1 MSSTAVVMKKKKSS
15 AVLRR
20 VLLYIVLILI
30 AVIMVVPF
38 LWMLSNSLKT
48 QYDAVKIPPVWIP
61 DPPQWEN
68 YVKLFTEQPM
78 SQFMLNT
85 IKIVFFV
92 VLGQLF
98 FSSLAAYS
106 FARISFKGRNVVFFF
121 YIATLM
127 VPGQVTMIPTYLMF
141 AKAGLTD
148 NHLALILPAFFS
160 AFGVFL
166 LRQFFMSLPRELE
179 EAAEIDGSS
188 VYRTFFQIVMPVS
201 KALLGVMVLY
211 FAVGH
216 WNSYFTALIY
226 INNEDY
232 KPLQLVLR
240 NILVE
245 EQTSAA
251 MMTEVGDDYANE
263 RRQLAQLLRY
273 SVIVVSAAPMLMI
286 YPFLQKY
293 FDQGVMIGSVKG

>member
-38 LWMLSNSLKT
+38 LWMLSTSLKT

-106 FARISFKGRNVVFFF
+106 FTRISFKGRNVVFFF

-179 EAAEIDGSS
+179 EAAEIDGCNPFMTYWRIMLPL
-188 VYRTFFQIVMPVS
+188 VVPAMLT
-201 KALLGVMVLY
+201 LGVFTLMNT
-211 FAVGH
+211 
-216 WNSYFTALIY
+216 WNDYMGPLIY
-226 INNEDY
+226 LSSPEKYTMTLGIAYFKGVYTTQWN
-232 KPLQLVLR
+232 LVMAGSIVSVVP
-240 NILVE
+240 ILI
-245 EQTSAA
+245 AYLCA
-251 MMTEVGDDYANE
+251 
-263 RRQLAQLLRY
+263 
-273 SVIVVSAAPMLMI
+273 
-286 YPFLQKY
+286 QKY
-293 FDQGVMIGSVKG
+293 FIEGIAFSGVKG

>member
-38 LWMLSNSLKT
+38 LWMLSTSLKT

-68 YVKLFTEQPM
+68 YVRLFTEQPM
-78 SQFMLNT
+78 FQFMLNT

-106 FARISFKGRNVVFFF
+106 FARISFKGRNVVFFL
-121 YIATLM
+121 YIATLI

-179 EAAEIDGSS
+179 EAAEIDGCNPFMTYWRIMLPLVVPAMLTLGVFTLMNTWNDYMGPLIYLSS
-188 VYRTFFQIVMPVS
+188 PEKYTMTLGIAYFKGVYTTQWNLVMAGSIVSVMPI
-201 KALLGVMVLY
+201 
-211 FAVGH
+211 
-216 WNSYFTALIY
+216 LIAY
-226 INNEDY
+226 
-232 KPLQLVLR
+232 LC
-240 NILVE
+240 
-245 EQTSAA
+245 A
-251 MMTEVGDDYANE
+251 
-263 RRQLAQLLRY
+263 
-273 SVIVVSAAPMLMI
+273 
-286 YPFLQKY
+286 QKY
-293 FDQGVMIGSVKG
+293 FIEGIAFSGVKG

>member
-38 LWMLSNSLKT
+38 LWMLSTSLKT

-68 YVKLFTEQPM
+68 YVRLFTEQPM
-78 SQFMLNT
+78 FQFMLNT

-106 FARISFKGRNVVFFF
+106 FARISFKGRNVVFFL

-179 EAAEIDGSS
+179 EAAEIDGCNPFMTYWRLMLPLVVPAMLTLGVFTLMNTWNDYMGPLIYLSS
-188 VYRTFFQIVMPVS
+188 PEKYTMTLGIAYFKGVYTTQWNLVMAGSIVSVMPI
-201 KALLGVMVLY
+201 
-211 FAVGH
+211 
-216 WNSYFTALIY
+216 LIAY
-226 INNEDY
+226 
-232 KPLQLVLR
+232 LC
-240 NILVE
+240 
-245 EQTSAA
+245 A
-251 MMTEVGDDYANE
+251 
-263 RRQLAQLLRY
+263 
-273 SVIVVSAAPMLMI
+273 
-286 YPFLQKY
+286 QKY
-293 FDQGVMIGSVKG
+293 FIEGIAFSGVKG

>member
-38 LWMLSNSLKT
+38 LWMLSTSLKT

-78 SQFMLNT
+78 FQFMLNT

-179 EAAEIDGSS
+179 EAAEIDGCNPFMTYWRIMLPL
-188 VYRTFFQIVMPVS
+188 VVPAMLT
-201 KALLGVMVLY
+201 LGVFTMMNT
-211 FAVGH
+211 
-216 WNSYFTALIY
+216 WNDYMGPLIY
-226 INNEDY
+226 LSSPEKYTMTLGIAYFKGVYTTQWN
-232 KPLQLVLR
+232 LVMAGSIVSVVP
-240 NILVE
+240 ILI
-245 EQTSAA
+245 AYLCA
-251 MMTEVGDDYANE
+251 
-263 RRQLAQLLRY
+263 
-273 SVIVVSAAPMLMI
+273 
-286 YPFLQKY
+286 QKY
-293 FDQGVMIGSVKG
+293 FIEGIAFSGVKG

>member
-38 LWMLSNSLKT
+38 LWMLSTSLKT

-78 SQFMLNT
+78 FQFMLNT

-179 EAAEIDGSS
+179 EAAEIDGCNPFMTYWRIMLPL
-188 VYRTFFQIVMPVS
+188 VVPAMLT
-201 KALLGVMVLY
+201 LGVFTLMNT
-211 FAVGH
+211 
-216 WNSYFTALIY
+216 WNDYMGPLIY
-226 INNEDY
+226 LSSPEKYTMTLGIAYFKGVYTTQWN
-232 KPLQLVLR
+232 LVMAGSIVSVVP
-240 NILVE
+240 ILI
-245 EQTSAA
+245 AYLCA
-251 MMTEVGDDYANE
+251 
-263 RRQLAQLLRY
+263 
-273 SVIVVSAAPMLMI
+273 
-286 YPFLQKY
+286 QKY
-293 FDQGVMIGSVKG
+293 FIEGISFSGVKG

>member
-1 MSSTAVVMKKKKSS
+1 M
-15 AVLRR
+15 
-20 VLLYIVLILI
+20 
-30 AVIMVVPF
+30 
-38 LWMLSNSLKT
+38 N
-48 QYDAVKIPPVWIP
+48 IP
-61 DPPQWEN
+61 
-68 YVKLFTEQPM
+68 K
-78 SQFMLNT
+78 
-85 IKIVFFV
+85 
-92 VLGQLF
+92 
-98 FSSLAAYS
+98 
-106 FARISFKGRNVVFFF
+106 
-121 YIATLM
+121 
-127 VPGQVTMIPTYLMF
+127 
-141 AKAGLTD
+141 
-148 NHLALILPAFFS
+148 
-160 AFGVFL
+160 
-166 LRQFFMSLPRELE
+166 ELE

>member
-38 LWMLSNSLKT
+38 LWMLSTSLKT
-48 QYDAVKIPPVWIP
+48 QYDAVKIPLVWIP

-78 SQFMLNT
+78 FQFMLNT

-179 EAAEIDGSS
+179 EAAEIDGCNPFMTYWRIMLPL
-188 VYRTFFQIVMPVS
+188 VVPAMLT
-201 KALLGVMVLY
+201 LGVFTLMNT
-211 FAVGH
+211 
-216 WNSYFTALIY
+216 WNDYMGPLIY
-226 INNEDY
+226 LSSPEKYTMTLGIAYFKGVYTTQWN
-232 KPLQLVLR
+232 LVMAGSIVSVVP
-240 NILVE
+240 ILI
-245 EQTSAA
+245 AYLCA
-251 MMTEVGDDYANE
+251 
-263 RRQLAQLLRY
+263 
-273 SVIVVSAAPMLMI
+273 
-286 YPFLQKY
+286 QKY
-293 FDQGVMIGSVKG
+293 FIEGIAFSGVKG

>member
-38 LWMLSNSLKT
+38 LWMLSTSLKT

-68 YVKLFTEQPM
+68 YVRLFTEQPM
-78 SQFMLNT
+78 FQFMLNT

-106 FARISFKGRNVVFFF
+106 FARISFKGRNVVFFL

-179 EAAEIDGSS
+179 EAAEIDGCNPIMTYWRIMLPLVVPAMLTLGVFTLMNTWNDYMGPLIYLSS
-188 VYRTFFQIVMPVS
+188 PEKYTMTLGIAYFKGVYTTQWNLVMAGSIVSVMPI
-201 KALLGVMVLY
+201 
-211 FAVGH
+211 
-216 WNSYFTALIY
+216 LIAY
-226 INNEDY
+226 
-232 KPLQLVLR
+232 LC
-240 NILVE
+240 
-245 EQTSAA
+245 A
-251 MMTEVGDDYANE
+251 
-263 RRQLAQLLRY
+263 
-273 SVIVVSAAPMLMI
+273 
-286 YPFLQKY
+286 QKY
-293 FDQGVMIGSVKG
+293 FIEGIAFSGVKG

>member
-38 LWMLSNSLKT
+38 LWMLSTSLKT

-78 SQFMLNT
+78 FQFMLNT

-166 LRQFFMSLPRELE
+166 LRQFFISLPRELE
-179 EAAEIDGSS
+179 EAAEIDGCNPFMTYWRIMLPL
-188 VYRTFFQIVMPVS
+188 VVPAMLT
-201 KALLGVMVLY
+201 LGVFTLMNT
-211 FAVGH
+211 
-216 WNSYFTALIY
+216 WNDYMGPLIY
-226 INNEDY
+226 LSSPEKYTMTLGIAYFKGVYTTQWN
-232 KPLQLVLR
+232 LVMAGSIVSVVP
-240 NILVE
+240 ILI
-245 EQTSAA
+245 AYLCA
-251 MMTEVGDDYANE
+251 
-263 RRQLAQLLRY
+263 
-273 SVIVVSAAPMLMI
+273 
-286 YPFLQKY
+286 QKY
-293 FDQGVMIGSVKG
+293 FIEGIAFSGVKG

>member
-38 LWMLSNSLKT
+38 FWMLSTSLKT

-78 SQFMLNT
+78 FQFMLNT

-106 FARISFKGRNVVFFF
+106 FARISFKGRNVVLFF

-179 EAAEIDGSS
+179 EAAEIDGCNPFMTYWRIMLPLVVPAMLTLGVFTLMNTWNDYMGPLIYLSS
-188 VYRTFFQIVMPVS
+188 PEKYTMTLGIAYFKGVYTTQWNLVMAGSIVSVMPI
-201 KALLGVMVLY
+201 
-211 FAVGH
+211 
-216 WNSYFTALIY
+216 LIAY
-226 INNEDY
+226 
-232 KPLQLVLR
+232 LC
-240 NILVE
+240 
-245 EQTSAA
+245 A
-251 MMTEVGDDYANE
+251 
-263 RRQLAQLLRY
+263 
-273 SVIVVSAAPMLMI
+273 
-286 YPFLQKY
+286 QKY
-293 FDQGVMIGSVKG
+293 FIEGIAFSGVKG

>member
-38 LWMLSNSLKT
+38 FWMLSTSLKT

-78 SQFMLNT
+78 FQFMLNT

-179 EAAEIDGSS
+179 EAAEIDGCNPFMTYWRIMLPLVVPAMLTLGVFTLMNTWNDYMGPLIYLSS
-188 VYRTFFQIVMPVS
+188 PEKYTMTLGIAYFKGVYTTQWNLVMAGSIVSVMPI
-201 KALLGVMVLY
+201 
-211 FAVGH
+211 
-216 WNSYFTALIY
+216 LIAY
-226 INNEDY
+226 
-232 KPLQLVLR
+232 LC
-240 NILVE
+240 
-245 EQTSAA
+245 A
-251 MMTEVGDDYANE
+251 
-263 RRQLAQLLRY
+263 
-273 SVIVVSAAPMLMI
+273 
-286 YPFLQKY
+286 QKY
-293 FDQGVMIGSVKG
+293 FIEGIAFSGVKG

>member
-38 LWMLSNSLKT
+38 LWMLSTSLKT

-61 DPPQWEN
+61 DPPRWEN

-78 SQFMLNT
+78 FQFMLNT

-179 EAAEIDGSS
+179 EAAEIDGCNPFMTYWRIMLPL
-188 VYRTFFQIVMPVS
+188 VVPAMLT
-201 KALLGVMVLY
+201 LGVFTLMNT
-211 FAVGH
+211 
-216 WNSYFTALIY
+216 WNDYMGPLIY
-226 INNEDY
+226 LSSPEKYTMTLGIAYFKGVYTTQWN
-232 KPLQLVLR
+232 LVMAGSIVSVVP
-240 NILVE
+240 ILI
-245 EQTSAA
+245 AYLCA
-251 MMTEVGDDYANE
+251 
-263 RRQLAQLLRY
+263 
-273 SVIVVSAAPMLMI
+273 
-286 YPFLQKY
+286 QKY
-293 FDQGVMIGSVKG
+293 FIEGIAFRGVKG

>member
-1 MSSTAVVMKKKKSS
+1 MSSTAVVMKKKKRS

-38 LWMLSNSLKT
+38 LWMLSTSLKT

-61 DPPQWEN
+61 DPPRWEN

-78 SQFMLNT
+78 FQFMLNT

-179 EAAEIDGSS
+179 EAAEIDGCNPFMTYWRIMLPL
-188 VYRTFFQIVMPVS
+188 VVPAMLT
-201 KALLGVMVLY
+201 LGVFTLMNT
-211 FAVGH
+211 
-216 WNSYFTALIY
+216 WNDYMGPLIY
-226 INNEDY
+226 LSSPEKYTMTLGIAYFKGVYTTQWN
-232 KPLQLVLR
+232 LVMAGSIVSVVP
-240 NILVE
+240 ILI
-245 EQTSAA
+245 AYLCA
-251 MMTEVGDDYANE
+251 
-263 RRQLAQLLRY
+263 
-273 SVIVVSAAPMLMI
+273 
-286 YPFLQKY
+286 QKY
-293 FDQGVMIGSVKG
+293 FIEGIAFSGVKG

>member
-38 LWMLSNSLKT
+38 LWMLSTSLKT

-78 SQFMLNT
+78 FQFMLNT

-106 FARISFKGRNVVFFF
+106 FARISFKGRNVMFFF

-179 EAAEIDGSS
+179 EAAEIDGCNPFMT
-188 VYRTFFQIVMPVS
+188 YWRIMLPLIVPAM
-201 KALLGVMVLY
+201 LTLGVFTLMNT
-211 FAVGH
+211 
-216 WNSYFTALIY
+216 WNDYMGPLIY
-226 INNEDY
+226 LSSPEKYTMTLGIAYFKGVYTTQWN
-232 KPLQLVLR
+232 LVMAGSIVSVVP
-240 NILVE
+240 ILI
-245 EQTSAA
+245 AYLCA
-251 MMTEVGDDYANE
+251 
-263 RRQLAQLLRY
+263 
-273 SVIVVSAAPMLMI
+273 
-286 YPFLQKY
+286 QKY
-293 FDQGVMIGSVKG
+293 FIEGIAFSGVKG

>member
-38 LWMLSNSLKT
+38 LWMLSTSLKT

-61 DPPQWEN
+61 DPPRWEN

-78 SQFMLNT
+78 LQFMLNT

-179 EAAEIDGSS
+179 EAAEIDGCNPFMTYWRIMLPL
-188 VYRTFFQIVMPVS
+188 VVPAMLT
-201 KALLGVMVLY
+201 LGVFTLMNT
-211 FAVGH
+211 
-216 WNSYFTALIY
+216 WNDYMGPLIY
-226 INNEDY
+226 LSSPEKYTMTLGIAYFKGVYTTQWN
-232 KPLQLVLR
+232 LVMAGSIVSVVP
-240 NILVE
+240 ILI
-245 EQTSAA
+245 AYLCA
-251 MMTEVGDDYANE
+251 
-263 RRQLAQLLRY
+263 
-273 SVIVVSAAPMLMI
+273 
-286 YPFLQKY
+286 QKY
-293 FDQGVMIGSVKG
+293 FIEGIAFSGVKG

>member
-38 LWMLSNSLKT
+38 LWMLSTSLKT

-78 SQFMLNT
+78 FQFMLNT

-179 EAAEIDGSS
+179 EAAEIDGCNPFMTYWRIMLPL
-188 VYRTFFQIVMPVS
+188 VVPAMLT
-201 KALLGVMVLY
+201 LGV
-211 FAVGH
+211 
-216 WNSYFTALIY
+216 FTLMNTWDDYMGPLIY
-226 INNEDY
+226 LSSPEKYTMTLGIAYFKGVYTTQWN
-232 KPLQLVLR
+232 LVMAGSIVSVVP
-240 NILVE
+240 ILI
-245 EQTSAA
+245 AYLCA
-251 MMTEVGDDYANE
+251 
-263 RRQLAQLLRY
+263 
-273 SVIVVSAAPMLMI
+273 
-286 YPFLQKY
+286 QKY
-293 FDQGVMIGSVKG
+293 FIEGIAFSGVKG

>member
-15 AVLRR
+15 TVLRR

-38 LWMLSNSLKT
+38 LWMLSTSLKT
-48 QYDAVKIPPVWIP
+48 QYDAVKIPPMWIP

-78 SQFMLNT
+78 FQFMLNT

-179 EAAEIDGSS
+179 EAAEIDGCNPFMTYWRIMLPL
-188 VYRTFFQIVMPVS
+188 VVPAMLT
-201 KALLGVMVLY
+201 LGVFTLMNT
-211 FAVGH
+211 
-216 WNSYFTALIY
+216 WNDYMGPLIY
-226 INNEDY
+226 LSSPEKYTMTLGIAYFKGVYTTQWN
-232 KPLQLVLR
+232 LVMAGSIVSVVP
-240 NILVE
+240 ILI
-245 EQTSAA
+245 AYLCA
-251 MMTEVGDDYANE
+251 
-263 RRQLAQLLRY
+263 
-273 SVIVVSAAPMLMI
+273 
-286 YPFLQKY
+286 QKY
-293 FDQGVMIGSVKG
+293 FIEGIAFSGVKG

>member
-38 LWMLSNSLKT
+38 LWMLSTSLKT

-61 DPPQWEN
+61 DPPRWEN
-68 YVKLFTEQPM
+68 YVKLFKEQPM
-78 SQFMLNT
+78 FQFMLNT

-179 EAAEIDGSS
+179 EAAEIDGCNPFMTYWRIMLPL
-188 VYRTFFQIVMPVS
+188 VVPAMLT
-201 KALLGVMVLY
+201 LGVFTLMNT
-211 FAVGH
+211 
-216 WNSYFTALIY
+216 WNDYMGPLIY
-226 INNEDY
+226 LSSPEKYTMTLGIAYFKGVYTTQWN
-232 KPLQLVLR
+232 LVMAGSIVSVVP
-240 NILVE
+240 ILI
-245 EQTSAA
+245 AYLCA
-251 MMTEVGDDYANE
+251 
-263 RRQLAQLLRY
+263 
-273 SVIVVSAAPMLMI
+273 
-286 YPFLQKY
+286 QKY
-293 FDQGVMIGSVKG
+293 FIEGIAFSGVKG

>member
-38 LWMLSNSLKT
+38 LWMLSTSLKT

-78 SQFMLNT
+78 FQFMLNT

-179 EAAEIDGSS
+179 EAAKIDGCNPFMTYWRIMLPL
-188 VYRTFFQIVMPVS
+188 VVPAMLT
-201 KALLGVMVLY
+201 LGVFTLMNT
-211 FAVGH
+211 
-216 WNSYFTALIY
+216 WNDYMGPLIY
-226 INNEDY
+226 LSSPEKYTMTLGIAYFKGVYTTQWN
-232 KPLQLVLR
+232 LVMAGSIVSVVP
-240 NILVE
+240 ILI
-245 EQTSAA
+245 AYLCA
-251 MMTEVGDDYANE
+251 
-263 RRQLAQLLRY
+263 
-273 SVIVVSAAPMLMI
+273 
-286 YPFLQKY
+286 QKY
-293 FDQGVMIGSVKG
+293 FIEGIAFSGVKG

>member
-1 MSSTAVVMKKKKSS
+1 MLILKKNSGLHINRYRNCWHMKKKKSS

-38 LWMLSNSLKT
+38 LWMLSTSLKT

-78 SQFMLNT
+78 FQFMLNT

-179 EAAEIDGSS
+179 EAAEIDGCNPFMTYWRIMLPL
-188 VYRTFFQIVMPVS
+188 VVPAMLT
-201 KALLGVMVLY
+201 LGVFTLMNT
-211 FAVGH
+211 
-216 WNSYFTALIY
+216 WNDYMGPLIY
-226 INNEDY
+226 LSSPEKYTMTLGIAYFKGVYTTQWN
-232 KPLQLVLR
+232 LVMAGSIVSVVP
-240 NILVE
+240 ILI
-245 EQTSAA
+245 AYLCA
-251 MMTEVGDDYANE
+251 
-263 RRQLAQLLRY
+263 
-273 SVIVVSAAPMLMI
+273 
-286 YPFLQKY
+286 QKY
-293 FDQGVMIGSVKG
+293 FIEGIAFSGVKG

>member
-1 MSSTAVVMKKKKSS
+1 KKSS

-38 LWMLSNSLKT
+38 LWMLSTSLKT

-61 DPPQWEN
+61 DPPRWEN

-78 SQFMLNT
+78 FQFMLNT

-179 EAAEIDGSS
+179 EAAEIDGCNPFMTYWRIMLPL
-188 VYRTFFQIVMPVS
+188 VVPAMLT
-201 KALLGVMVLY
+201 LGVFTLMNT
-211 FAVGH
+211 
-216 WNSYFTALIY
+216 WNDYMGPLIY
-226 INNEDY
+226 LSSPEKYTMTLGIAYFKGVYTTQWN
-232 KPLQLVLR
+232 LVMAGSIVSVVP
-240 NILVE
+240 ILI
-245 EQTSAA
+245 AYLCA
-251 MMTEVGDDYANE
+251 
-263 RRQLAQLLRY
+263 
-273 SVIVVSAAPMLMI
+273 
-286 YPFLQKY
+286 QKY
-293 FDQGVMIGSVKG
+293 FIEGIAFSGVKG

>member
-1 MSSTAVVMKKKKSS
+1 MSSTAFVMKKKKSS

-30 AVIMVVPF
+30 AIIMVVPF
-38 LWMLSNSLKT
+38 LWMLSTSLKT

-78 SQFMLNT
+78 FQFMLNT

-179 EAAEIDGSS
+179 EAAEIDGCNPFMTYWRIMLPL
-188 VYRTFFQIVMPVS
+188 VVPAMLT
-201 KALLGVMVLY
+201 LGVFTLMNT
-211 FAVGH
+211 
-216 WNSYFTALIY
+216 WNDYMGPLIY
-226 INNEDY
+226 LSSPEKYTMTLGIAYFKGVYTTQWN
-232 KPLQLVLR
+232 LVMAGSIVSVVP
-240 NILVE
+240 ILI
-245 EQTSAA
+245 AYLCA
-251 MMTEVGDDYANE
+251 
-263 RRQLAQLLRY
+263 
-273 SVIVVSAAPMLMI
+273 
-286 YPFLQKY
+286 QKY
-293 FDQGVMIGSVKG
+293 FIEGIAFSGVKG

>member
-38 LWMLSNSLKT
+38 LWMLSTSLKP

-78 SQFMLNT
+78 FQFMLNT

-179 EAAEIDGSS
+179 EAAEIDGCNPFMTYWRIMLPL
-188 VYRTFFQIVMPVS
+188 VVPAMLT
-201 KALLGVMVLY
+201 LGVFTLMNT
-211 FAVGH
+211 
-216 WNSYFTALIY
+216 WNDYMGPLIY
-226 INNEDY
+226 LSSPEKYTMTLGIAYFKGVYTTQWN
-232 KPLQLVLR
+232 LVMAGSIVSVVP
-240 NILVE
+240 ILI
-245 EQTSAA
+245 AYLCA
-251 MMTEVGDDYANE
+251 
-263 RRQLAQLLRY
+263 
-273 SVIVVSAAPMLMI
+273 
-286 YPFLQKY
+286 QKY
-293 FDQGVMIGSVKG
+293 FIEGIAFSGVKG

>member
-38 LWMLSNSLKT
+38 LWMLSTSLKT

-106 FARISFKGRNVVFFF
+106 FARISFKGRNAVFFF

-179 EAAEIDGSS
+179 EAAEIDGCNPFMTYWRIMLPL
-188 VYRTFFQIVMPVS
+188 VVPAMLT
-201 KALLGVMVLY
+201 LGVFTLMNT
-211 FAVGH
+211 
-216 WNSYFTALIY
+216 WNDYMGPLIY
-226 INNEDY
+226 LSSPEKYTMTLGIAYFKGVYTTQWN
-232 KPLQLVLR
+232 LVMAGSIVSVVP
-240 NILVE
+240 ILI
-245 EQTSAA
+245 AYLCA
-251 MMTEVGDDYANE
+251 
-263 RRQLAQLLRY
+263 
-273 SVIVVSAAPMLMI
+273 
-286 YPFLQKY
+286 QKY
-293 FDQGVMIGSVKG
+293 FIEGIAFSGVKG